1 MEMYIPQPSTAG
13 TGALEPV
20 SRYRLHLIAQ
30 DMSKNT
36 VEKYVRDV
44 KKFLEF
50 SRQTGPVT
58 DHACVARY
66 RACLVENYKPV
77 SVNSMLA
84 ALNSYLEFTGRKEW
98 CVSLL
103 RIQREMFLD
112 EARELTREEYWRLVD
127 QARQDGNTRLYY
139 MLQTLAGSGIRVG
152 ELPFITV
159 EALGQKTVSV
169 NFKGK
174 LRQILLPPSLVEQL
188 EEYCRME
195 GRRAGSI
202 FVTRTGRPVDRR
214 NIWKEM
220 KGLCRKAGVDQA
232 KVFPHNLRHLFARS
246 YYEKEKDIVR
256 LADYLGHSNVETTR
270 RYTMTGR
277 MDACRQQLEMGL
289 TVERDAGGTAGS
301 RRNGNYA
308 EVRGNVEDWKN
319 AGARKTV
326 ELRDRVAAWANAET
340 WKNVEVRD
348 SVEVRANA
356 ENWKNVEIR
365 DSVEIQTNAEIRKD
379 AVVRDNVEVQTNAET
394 RKDAETR
401 RTGEAGKNTKAGKRA
416 ETGKYGKTRKNIKAG
431 RKSGTSSIRAR
442 KAGK

>member
-66 RACLVENYKPV
+66 RACLVENYKPA

-84 ALNSYLEFTGRKEW
+84 ALNSYLEFRDRKEW

-127 QARQDGNTRLYY
+127 QARKDGNTRLYY

-188 EEYCRME
+188 EEYCRMA

-289 TVERDAGGTAGS
+289 TVGRDAGGTAGS
-301 RRNGNYA
+301 RRNEEAWKNA
-308 EVRGNVEDWKN
+308 EIWENAEDWKN
-319 AGARKTV
+319 IGTRKNAEV
-326 ELRDRVAAWANAET
+326 QDRVAVW
-340 WKNVEVRD
+340 
-348 SVEVRANA
+348 ANA
-356 ENWKNVEIR
+356 ENWKNVEVW
-365 DSVEIQTNAEIRKD
+365 DNVEVQANAEIRKD
-379 AVVRDNVEVQTNAET
+379 AET
-394 RKDAETR
+394 G
-401 RTGEAGKNTKAGKRA
+401 RTGEAGKNVKAGKHA
-416 ETGKYGKTRKNIKAG
+416 ETGKYGKTRKNINAG
-431 RKSGTSSIRAR
+431 RKSGTLLTRAR

>member
-1 MEMYIPQPSTAG
+1 METYIQQPSTAG

-66 RACLVENYKPV
+66 RACLVENYKPA

-84 ALNSYLEFTGRKEW
+84 ALNSYLEFTDRKEW

-127 QARQDGNTRLYY
+127 QARKDGNTRLYY

-188 EEYCRME
+188 EEYCRMA

-256 LADYLGHSNVETTR
+256 LADYLGHRNVETTR

-301 RRNGNYA
+301 RGNKEAWKNA
-308 EVRGNVEDWKN
+308 EIWENAEDWKN
-319 AGARKTV
+319 IGTR
-326 ELRDRVAAWANAET
+326 
-340 WKNVEVRD
+340 KNVEVRD
-348 SVEVRANA
+348 RVAVWANA
-356 ENWKNVEIR
+356 ENWKNVEVW
-365 DSVEIQTNAEIRKD
+365 DNVEVQANAEIRKD
-379 AVVRDNVEVQTNAET
+379 AET
-394 RKDAETR
+394 GRI
-401 RTGEAGKNTKAGKRA
+401 GEAGKNVKAGKHA
-416 ETGKYGKTRKNIKAG
+416 ETGKYGKNRKNIKAG
-431 RKSGTSSIRAR
+431 RKSGTLLTRGR
-442 KAGK
+442 KAEK

>member
-44 KKFLEF
+44 MKFLEF

-66 RACLVENYKPV
+66 RACLVENYKPA

-84 ALNSYLEFTGRKEW
+84 ALNSYLEFTDRKEW

-174 LRQILLPPSLVEQL
+174 LRQILLPPSLVKQL
-188 EEYCRME
+188 EEYCRMA
-195 GRRAGSI
+195 GRRTGSI

-301 RRNGNYA
+301 RRNEEAWKNA
-308 EVRGNVEDWKN
+308 EIWENAEDWKN
-319 AGARKTV
+319 IGTRKNAEV
-326 ELRDRVAAWANAET
+326 RDRVAVW
-340 WKNVEVRD
+340 
-348 SVEVRANA
+348 ANA
-356 ENWKNVEIR
+356 ENWKNVEVW
-365 DSVEIQTNAEIRKD
+365 DNVEVQANAEIRKD
-379 AVVRDNVEVQTNAET
+379 AET
-394 RKDAETR
+394 GRI
-401 RTGEAGKNTKAGKRA
+401 GEAGKNVKAGKHA
-416 ETGKYGKTRKNIKAG
+416 ETGKYGKTRKNINAG
-431 RKSGTSSIRAR
+431 RKSGTLLTRAR

>member
-1 MEMYIPQPSTAG
+1 MEMYISQPSTAG

-50 SRQTGPVT
+50 SRQTGP

-66 RACLVENYKPV
+66 RACLVENYKPA

-84 ALNSYLEFTGRKEW
+84 ALNSYLEFADRKEW

-188 EEYCRME
+188 EEYCRMA

-289 TVERDAGGTAGS
+289 TVERDAGKTAGS

-319 AGARKTV
+319 TGARKNAEAWKNV
-326 ELRDRVAAWANAET
+326 EIRANVEVQANAET
-340 WKNVEVRD
+340 
-348 SVEVRANA
+348 
-356 ENWKNVEIR
+356 WKNVEIR
-365 DSVEIQTNAEIRKD
+365 DSVEVQENAEIRKD
-379 AVVRDNVEVQTNAET
+379 AEVRANVEVQANAET
-394 RKDAETR
+394 WKDAETGK
-401 RTGEAGKNTKAGKRA
+401 TGEAGKNTKAGKRA

-431 RKSGTSSIRAR
+431 RKFD
-442 KAGK
+442 

>member
-1 MEMYIPQPSTAG
+1 METYIQQPSTAG

-66 RACLVENYKPV
+66 RACLVENYKPA

-84 ALNSYLEFTGRKEW
+84 ALNSYLEFTDRKEW

-127 QARQDGNTRLYY
+127 QARKDGNTRLYY

-188 EEYCRME
+188 EEYCRMA

-301 RRNGNYA
+301 RRNEEAWKNA
-308 EVRGNVEDWKN
+308 EIWENAEDWKN
-319 AGARKTV
+319 IGTR
-326 ELRDRVAAWANAET
+326 
-340 WKNVEVRD
+340 KNVEVRD
-348 SVEVRANA
+348 RVAVWANA
-356 ENWKNVEIR
+356 ENWKNVEVW
-365 DSVEIQTNAEIRKD
+365 DNVEVQANAEIRKD
-379 AVVRDNVEVQTNAET
+379 AET
-394 RKDAETR
+394 GRI
-401 RTGEAGKNTKAGKRA
+401 GEAGKNTKAGKRA
-416 ETGKYGKTRKNIKAG
+416 ETGKHGKTRKNIKAG
-431 RKSGTSSIRAR
+431 RKSGTLLTSTSLH
-442 KAGK
+442 

>member
-1 MEMYIPQPSTAG
+1 METYIPQPSTAG

-50 SRQTGPVT
+50 SRQTGP

-66 RACLVENYKPV
+66 RACLVENYKPA

-84 ALNSYLEFTGRKEW
+84 ALNSYLEFTDRKEW

-174 LRQILLPPSLVEQL
+174 LRQILLPPSLVKQL
-188 EEYCRME
+188 EEYCRMA

-319 AGARKTV
+319 AGARKNAEV
-326 ELRDRVAAWANAET
+326 RDRVAAWANAET

-365 DSVEIQTNAEIRKD
+365 DSVEVQENAEIRKD
-379 AVVRDNVEVQTNAET
+379 AEVRANVEVQANAET
-394 RKDAETR
+394 WKDAETGK
-401 RTGEAGKNTKAGKRA
+401 TGEAGKNTKAGKRA
-416 ETGKYGKTRKNIKAG
+416 ETGKYGGTRKNIKAG
-431 RKSGTSSIRAR
+431 RKSGTLLTRGR
-442 KAGK
+442 KAEK

>member
-44 KKFLEF
+44 MKFLEF

-66 RACLVENYKPV
+66 RACLVENYKPA

-84 ALNSYLEFTGRKEW
+84 ALNSYLEFTDRKEW

-174 LRQILLPPSLVEQL
+174 LRQILLPPSLVKQL
-188 EEYCRME
+188 EEYCRMA
-195 GRRAGSI
+195 GRRTGSI

-301 RRNGNYA
+301 RRNEEAWKNA
-308 EVRGNVEDWKN
+308 EIWENAEDWKN
-319 AGARKTV
+319 IGTRKNA
-326 ELRDRVAAWANAET
+326 EIQDRVAVW
-340 WKNVEVRD
+340 
-348 SVEVRANA
+348 ANA
-356 ENWKNVEIR
+356 ENWKNVEVW
-365 DSVEIQTNAEIRKD
+365 DNVEVQANAEIRKD
-379 AVVRDNVEVQTNAET
+379 AET
-394 RKDAETR
+394 GRI
-401 RTGEAGKNTKAGKRA
+401 GEAGKNVKAGKHA
-416 ETGKYGKTRKNIKAG
+416 ETGKYGKTRKNINAG
-431 RKSGTSSIRAR
+431 RKSGTLLTRAR

>member
-1 MEMYIPQPSTAG
+1 METYIQQPSTAG

-66 RACLVENYKPV
+66 RACLVENYKPA

-84 ALNSYLEFTGRKEW
+84 ALNSYLEFTDRKEW

-127 QARQDGNTRLYY
+127 QARKDGNTRLYY

-188 EEYCRME
+188 EEYCRMA

-301 RRNGNYA
+301 RRNEEAWKNA
-308 EVRGNVEDWKN
+308 EDWKN
-319 AGARKTV
+319 TGTR
-326 ELRDRVAAWANAET
+326 
-340 WKNVEVRD
+340 KNVEVRD
-348 SVEVRANA
+348 RVAVWANAENWKNVEVWDNVEVQANA

-365 DSVEIQTNAEIRKD
+365 DSVEVQANAEIRKD
-379 AVVRDNVEVQTNAET
+379 AET
-394 RKDAETR
+394 GRI
-401 RTGEAGKNTKAGKRA
+401 GEAGKNTKAGKRA
-416 ETGKYGKTRKNIKAG
+416 ETGKHGKTRKNIKAG
-431 RKSGTSSIRAR
+431 RKSGTLLTSTSLH
-442 KAGK
+442 

>member
-44 KKFLEF
+44 MKFLEF

-66 RACLVENYKPV
+66 RACLVENYKPA

-84 ALNSYLEFTGRKEW
+84 ALNSYLEFTDRKEW

-188 EEYCRME
+188 EEYCRMA

-301 RRNGNYA
+301 RRNEEAWKNA
-308 EVRGNVEDWKN
+308 EIWENAEDWKN
-319 AGARKTV
+319 IGTRKNAEV
-326 ELRDRVAAWANAET
+326 RDRVAVW
-340 WKNVEVRD
+340 
-348 SVEVRANA
+348 ANA
-356 ENWKNVEIR
+356 ENWKNVEVW
-365 DSVEIQTNAEIRKD
+365 DNVEVQANAEIRKD
-379 AVVRDNVEVQTNAET
+379 AET
-394 RKDAETR
+394 G
-401 RTGEAGKNTKAGKRA
+401 RTGEAGKNVKAGKHA
-416 ETGKYGKTRKNIKAG
+416 ETGKYGKTRKNINAG
-431 RKSGTSSIRAR
+431 RKSGTLLTRAR

>member
-66 RACLVENYKPV
+66 RACLVENYKPA

-84 ALNSYLEFTGRKEW
+84 ALNSYLEFTDRKEW

-188 EEYCRME
+188 EEYCRMA

-301 RRNGNYA
+301 RRNEEAWKNAEIWENAEDWKDIGTRKNA
-308 EVRGNVEDWKN
+308 EVR
-319 AGARKTV
+319 
-326 ELRDRVAAWANAET
+326 DRAEVWANAEN
-340 WKNVEVRD
+340 WKNVEVWDR
-348 SVEVRANA
+348 VEARANA

-365 DSVEIQTNAEIRKD
+365 DSVEVQANAEIRKD
-379 AVVRDNVEVQTNAET
+379 AEAG
-394 RKDAETR
+394 
-401 RTGEAGKNTKAGKRA
+401 RTGEAGKNVKAGKHA
-416 ETGKYGKTRKNIKAG
+416 ETGKYGKTRKNINAG
-431 RKSGTSSIRAR
+431 RKSGTLLTRAR